1 MTVRDFTA
9 DELQVEILRGGKPP
23 TGSEIPL
30 ECKRGHGDERI
41 GPEIAIRLETPGRL
55 GDAGDNPAFAA
66 GAAAPGV

>member
-30 ECKRGHGDERI
+30 ECKRGHGDEWISIVIATRPEVP
-41 GPEIAIRLETPGRL
+41 GPRGQT
-55 GDAGDNPAFAA
+55 
-66 GAAAPGV
+66 